1 METKVPKS
9 YLTLV
14 LHLKVV
20 KQQQTFWISS
30 LTRSNLLALAFLS
43 FLSPFF
49 ILFKIFVFL
58 RRKVGVLRGRRERQ
72 ISSQVENALSHS
84 LSRCFSI
91 PAMFPL
97 F

>member
-1 METKVPKS
+1 METEVPKS

-20 KQQQTFWISS
+20 KQQTFWISP
-30 LTRSNLLALAFLS
+30 LTRSNLLALLAFLS

-58 RRKVGVLRGRRERQ
+58 RRKVGVLRGRRERK

-91 PAMFPL
+91 PSMFPL